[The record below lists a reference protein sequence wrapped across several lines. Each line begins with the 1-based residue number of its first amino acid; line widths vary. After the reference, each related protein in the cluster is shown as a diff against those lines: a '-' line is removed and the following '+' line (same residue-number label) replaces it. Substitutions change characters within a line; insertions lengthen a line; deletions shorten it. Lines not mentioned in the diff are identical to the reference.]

1 MRHALRNALPLLAV
15 FLLAAPV
22 AQAATVTIIPQDGL
36 GEGFNDPSIPVA
48 AMACPVGLTL
58 GECRLHVAQAAAQ
71 VWGNSL
77 VSDVEIRVWAKFDP
91 LTCGVLGQSTQIAP
105 EANFAGGLPNTW
117 YQRPLADALF
127 GSDRNPGLP
136 DLLLTYNSDYDNG
149 VCTGGP
155 WYYGTDA
162 NPGLT
167 GALLFYPVILHEM
180 THGLGF
186 ASFVDKSTGAWYGGL
201 PDIYATFIY
210 DATVGL
216 RWTQMNNAQRFASI
230 RNYLQVVTD
239 GPETKVEADNFLTGG
254 NMNLVVNTGP
264 AAGTYAALGGLF
276 GASWVNADGV
286 TANVEIV
293 NDGTAY
299 PTCGCEPLIGFT
311 PGNIA
316 FIDRGPLA
324 PGTACQFGLK
334 ALHAEQAGASG
345 VIIADHTVG
354 VLLNMGAGLVGRQV
368 TIPAIFIGKTD
379 GDTIR
384 VTLPQSGTFEVVDV
398 RGMHANGF
406 PLLYTPTTMEPGSSV
421 SHFDDSAGPNA
432 LMEPAINDD
441 LWDYLDM
448 TPGLFRDEGWT
459 VLLGSVFADDFEDG
473 TTNAWSSVLP

>member
-1 MRHALRNALPLLAV
+1 MKRALRNAVPFLVLLV
-15 FLLAAPV
+15 LAAP
-22 AQAATVTIIPQDGL
+22 AAHAATVTIVNMDSA
-36 GEGFNDPSIPVA
+36 GEGFNDPSAPDP
-48 AMACPVGLTL
+48 AMACPAGMNL
-58 GECRLHVAQAAAQ
+58 GQCRLHAAQMAAQ
-71 VWGNSL
+71 VWAYLL
-77 VSDVEIRVWAKFDP
+77 VSNVEIRVYANFNP
-91 LTCGVLGQSTQIAP
+91 LSCGVLGQSTSLPPA
-105 EANFAGGLPNTW
+105 ANFPGAPLANTW
-117 YQRPLADALF
+117 YQRPLADAL
-127 GSDRNPGLP
+127 SDTDRNPGQQ
-136 DLLLTYNSDYDNG
+136 DLQLAYNSSYDNG

-186 ASFVDKSTGAWYGGL
+186 ASFIDKNTGAWLGGF
-201 PDIYATFIY
+201 PDVYATLIY

-216 RWTQMNNAQRFASI
+216 RWTQMTNGQRYTSI

-239 GPETKVEADNFLTGG
+239 GPETKVEADNFLTGN

-276 GASWVNADGV
+276 GGSWINADGL
-286 TANVEIV
+286 TADIEIV

-299 PTCGCEPLIGFT
+299 PTCGCNPLIGFT

-316 FIDRGPLA
+316 LIDRGPQP
-324 PGTACQFGLK
+324 PGTSCQFGLK
-334 ALHAEQAGASG
+334 ALHAQQAGAIG

-354 VLLNMGAGLVGRQV
+354 NLLTMLAGAVGRQV
-368 TIPAIFIGKTD
+368 TIPTMFIGKTD

-406 PLLYTPTTMEPGSSV
+406 PLLYTPTAMEPGSSV

-441 LWDYLDM
+441 LWNYLDM
-448 TPGLFRDEGWT
+448 TPGLFRDEGW
-459 VLLGSVFADDFEDG
+459 VLGFLFADGFESGD
-473 TTNAWSSVLP
+473 TTAWSATVP